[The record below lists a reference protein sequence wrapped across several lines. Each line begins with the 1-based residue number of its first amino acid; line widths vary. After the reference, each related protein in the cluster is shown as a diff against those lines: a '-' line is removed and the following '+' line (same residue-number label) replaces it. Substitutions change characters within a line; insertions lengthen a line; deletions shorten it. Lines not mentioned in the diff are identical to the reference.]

1 MRKLLK
7 VLGIVLL
14 VVVGAAGVFAAYV
27 AITGIPKY
35 KPGGLQLRVEVT
47 PERVERGRKYAH
59 MLCASCHQDPTTLL
73 LTGKRQVDAPQEFG
87 VIYSKNIT
95 QHPVKGIGSWTDGE
109 LVYLLR
115 TGIDRTGQ
123 YLPPWM
129 PKFPHLS
136 DDDLEGI
143 VAFLRSD
150 DPLVAPAAVDPP
162 GKTQPTFLSKFLAH
176 TVFRPLPFPKARI
189 EAPATTD
196 RVAYGGYLSSSLG
209 CFACHSAD
217 FKTMN
222 ELEPEKSKGFMG
234 GGNPLLDQTGA
245 LVRSANI
252 TFDEETGIGKWSES
266 DFARALRYGVR
277 PDRTVL
283 VYPMVPIPE
292 LTEEDA
298 AALYAYLK
306 TVPRMRNAVAR
317 PEYRVAADASEG
329 KRLYYRYG
337 CPSCHGNTGVG
348 IADLRQ
354 ATKHYPTDAAIEAWI
369 RNPSSFKPG
378 TRMPTWDGVIQ
389 QSEYPALIEY
399 VKELGRGQS

>member
-35 KPGGLQLRVEVT
+35 EPGRLQVRVEVT
-47 PERVERGRKYAH
+47 PERVERGRKYAKI
-59 MLCASCHQDPTTLL
+59 LCATCHENPTTHE
-73 LTGKRQVDAPQEFG
+73 LTGKRIADAPREFG

-95 QHPVKGIGSWTDGE
+95 RDPVKGIGSWTDGE

-129 PKFPHLS
+129 PKFPLLS

-162 GKTQPTFLSKFLAH
+162 GRTRPTYLSKLLTH
-176 TVFRPLPFPKARI
+176 TVFRPLPFPKNRI
-189 EAPATTD
+189 VAPATTD
-196 RVAYGGYLSSSLG
+196 KVAYGRYLSSSLG
-209 CFACHSAD
+209 CYGCHSAD

-222 ELEPEKSKGFMG
+222 ELEPEKSKGFLG
-234 GGNPLLDQTGA
+234 GGNPLLDQRGA
-245 LVRSANI
+245 VVRSANI

-266 DFARALRYGVR
+266 DFARVLRAGVR
-277 PDRTVL
+277 PDRKVL
-283 VYPMVPIPE
+283 VYPMSPMPE
-292 LTEEDA
+292 LTQEDA

-306 TVPRMRNAVAR
+306 TVPKIRNAVPRA
-317 PEYRVAADASEG
+317 EYRAAADASEG
-329 KRLYYRYG
+329 KKLFYRYG
-337 CPSCHGNTGVG
+337 CPSCHGDTGVG

-369 RNPSSFKPG
+369 KNPSSFKPG

-389 QSEYPALIEY
+389 QSEFPALIEY
-399 VKELGRGQS
+399 VKQLGGKS

>member
-7 VLGIVLL
+7 GLGILL
-14 VVVGAAGVFAAYV
+14 LLVVGAAAVFAAYV
-27 AITGIPKY
+27 AVTGIPKY
-35 KPGGLQLRVEVT
+35 EPGRLQMRIEVT
-47 PERVERGRKYAH
+47 PEKVERGRKYAQI
-59 MLCASCHQDPTTLL
+59 LCASCHEDPTTHR
-73 LTGKRQVDAPQEFG
+73 LTGKRMMDAPREFG

-95 QHPVKGIGSWTDGE
+95 KDPVKGIGSWTDGE

-129 PKFPHLS
+129 AKFPHLS
-136 DDDLEGI
+136 DDDLESI

-162 GKTQPTFLSKFLAH
+162 GKTRPTYLSKFLTH
-176 TVFRPLPFPKARI
+176 TVFRPLPFPKERI
-189 EAPATTD
+189 VAPATTD
-196 RVAYGGYLSSSLG
+196 KVAYGEYLSSSLG
-209 CFACHSAD
+209 CFGCHSAD

-252 TFDEETGIGKWSES
+252 TSDEETGIGKWSES
-266 DFARALRYGVR
+266 DFARALRIGVR

-283 VYPMVPIPE
+283 VYPMSPVPE

-306 TVPRMRNAVAR
+306 TVPKVRHAVAR
-317 PEYRVAADASEG
+317 PEYRATGDASEG

-337 CPSCHGNTGVG
+337 CPSCHGDAGVG
-348 IADLRQ
+348 VADLRQ
-354 ATKHYPTDAAIEAWI
+354 AAKHYPTDAAIEAWI
-369 RNPSSFKPG
+369 KNPSSFKPG
-378 TRMPTWDGVIQ
+378 TRMPTWEGVIQ
-389 QSEYPALIEY
+389 QSEFPALIEY
-399 VKELGRGQS
+399 VKELGGKS